1 MPFWQHDEISHLPV
15 LFLCSSGCELS
26 LCPECPPCVHYLFS
40 VTQQPSCYQIS
51 CCGVAGLCSGDA
63 VYLIVAPKH
72 KSSDADSLNILLI
85 CLVCKLTC
93 TKGMYVQEK
102 IQFFLQTKARQL
114 NFVGFSFPSYK
125 RRFCSRRVLRI
136 LKGLNSY
143 GYIRY
148 QKIGSRLLYLKMNLS
163 NQESNQIL

>member
-1 MPFWQHDEISHLPV
+1 MPFYQHDEISHLSALFHLDVNCPSVQSVHPV
-15 LFLCSSGCELS
+15 FTT
-26 LCPECPPCVHYLFS
+26 YS
-40 VTQQPSCYQIS
+40 VITQQPSCYQIS
-51 CCGVAGLCSGDA
+51 CRGVTGLCSGDA

-72 KSSDADSLNILLI
+72 KSSDADSLNILLL

-102 IQFFLQTKARQL
+102 TQFFLQTKARQL

-125 RRFCSRRVLRI
+125 MTFCSRRVLRI

-148 QKIGSRLLYLKMNLS
+148 QKIESRLLYLKMNLG